1 MAQKNYTENDVKKLK
16 EVNLDLETTL
26 DINKQLIQTLMMQ
39 QVEITTSEA
48 AENP

>member
-26 DINKQLIQTLMMQ
+26 DINKQLIQTLMM
-39 QVEITTSEA
+39 
-48 AENP
+48 